1 MKALSMKLVSLVLP
15 VWNEEETLPELHRA
29 LRGVIDGALWRFEI
43 IFVDDGSSDR
53 SLAVL
58 EEMRGSDGRIR
69 IVSLARNFG
78 HQQALSAGLDAAR
91 GDAVI
96 LMDADMQDDPG
107 ALPLMLRK
115 WEEGH
120 DVVYAVRVAR
130 KESPLQRAAFYGFY
144 RLQKM
149 LVHLPIPLDAG
160 IFGLMDRKVV
170 DVVRRMPERNRYLVG
185 LRAYAGFRQTG
196 VEVERGARHRGSSRV
211 GLRRLFRLA
220 LDGIFAFS
228 AVPLRLVLVFGLVSA
243 AGAMVVAGAG
253 LVWKYGLGRPM
264 LDWPF
269 GLSTAFFFGGVQ
281 LVSIG
286 IIGEYVGRIY
296 EEVKQRPYYVV
307 ARKVGFDEE

>member
-1 MKALSMKLVSLVLP
+1 MKLISLVLP
-15 VWNEEETLPELHRA
+15 VWNEEETLPELHKA
-29 LRGVIDGALWRFEI
+29 LRRVLAGLPWQFEI

-53 SLAVL
+53 SLVVL
-58 EEMRGSDGRIR
+58 EEMRRTDGRIR
-69 IVSLARNFG
+69 ILGLARNFG
-78 HQQALSAGLDAAR
+78 HQQALAAGLDEAR
-91 GDAVI
+91 GAAVI

-107 ALPLMLRK
+107 ALPMMLQK
-115 WEEGH
+115 WEEGFE
-120 DVVYAVRVAR
+120 VVYAVRVAR
-130 KESPLQRAAFYGFY
+130 KENLLKRAAFYGFY
-144 RLQKM
+144 RLQKL
-149 LVHLPIPLDAG
+149 LVPMPIPLDAG

-196 VEVERGARHRGSSRV
+196 IEVERGARHSGSSRV
-211 GLRRLFRLA
+211 GLRRLIRLA

-228 AVPLRLVLVFGLVSA
+228 TVPLRLVLLFGLASA
-243 AGAMVVAGAG
+243 AGALGVAAAG

-307 ARKVGFDEE
+307 ARKVGFDEA